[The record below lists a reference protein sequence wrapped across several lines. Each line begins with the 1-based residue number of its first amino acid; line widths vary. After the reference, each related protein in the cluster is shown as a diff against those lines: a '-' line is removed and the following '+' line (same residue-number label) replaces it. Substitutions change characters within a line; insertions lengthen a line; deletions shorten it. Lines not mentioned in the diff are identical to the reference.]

1 MEKSLTGILTVAFAL
16 IMFSAVTGMLQAAEP
31 VAEYSCPICSEM
43 FFTYDELY
51 NHFITEHPAIDIE
64 ITWE

>member
-1 MEKSLTGILTVAFAL
+1 MEKSLIVLMGLVMFAAVA
-16 IMFSAVTGMLQAAEP
+16 GMVQAAEP

-51 NHFITEHPAIDIE
+51 NHFVTEHPAIDIE